1 MGTTLTTLK
10 TGRLNYVTVVAI
22 EGYQYLLT
30 DGSATAVATAWA
42 GTDYAANT
50 PLTGLELELQN
61 RQSINPWSGLEG
73 GGSGNAT
80 ITLFADA
87 TDRLGIDV
95 ARSNAGAETYLT
107 STLTRTTTTIPV
119 YSTTGFPSSG
129 EMWIGNECIEYS
141 AIGATSFTASVRG
154 KYSPFG
160 TSSTSSNPRF
170 AQHHRAGFVDY
181 SVNVEPA
188 VTQYRRSWNGAMVGI
203 WLHRVSNP
211 LLGTLDTKAQAQ
223 CIYAGIIDEPID
235 DPDRNA
241 TVIKCVPFAERIR
254 SAVLFRDQWK
264 AKIEPGMWVDASSPN
279 FLLEDYSG
287 TTKRTTNALVVKTS
301 GASGANEMNQGY
313 YTVDQLITVIMK
325 WLASEFSASRIF
337 GQYQIGRVNMGTG
350 MITRIRWRI
359 TGSSAVKWGLGLP
372 GAVARLMGFAD
383 PNATVLNNNFVILAS
398 STTGSTVYQSVDS
411 QYQPLRNFVGSSQA
425 TLPRVLLS
433 ETAGTAIDQR
443 NYLPPGYT
451 DPSGYSGYTSPGLF
465 QLGDGTL
472 FLGDLRAY
480 GSGYE
485 IWIPTTNLHFD
496 DIVTKLRAPDVY
508 GNVEPIEV
516 KQVLSLSGSAS
527 SIIKSLFYSTGSS
540 AYNES
545 TLDVLSFGAGLG
557 IPWGLLGSAFELSI
571 DAVLSTTP
579 NMTVWLTKPTRF
591 QELIDQDLVLL
602 GMYLVWKNGGFVF
615 SDFSMPLSTNSG
627 GGTPLALTESNKAE
641 QAGDRA
647 SHRTPTRLTTEW
659 AKQIVKIEWGYDF
672 LEDKYTRQPYIIE
685 DRTAIDNC
693 GQDIVT
699 GSLKARNLDP
709 ADVPAAVDRLRG
721 RLGFFTQPFHKI
733 VRSLSLAQYEDL
745 APLDHVTIT
754 DDSARDPITGRRRV
768 TARPALVLS
777 HSSDFGGPG
786 RGLSGEIQLWLA
798 PVNRAAYYAPAA
810 EQDETYTTGGYTR
823 GYNSATKTLRVK
835 DSAYSYSGG
844 SVDATYFAAGD
855 KIVWCEIDPSD
866 PAAPDTGTD
875 TVVSVSA
882 PDIVLTTG
890 FSPSASKVYRIF
902 SQAYTSAQTSQQD
915 KAYQADDADAL
926 IQDAAPPFRYELPY
940 PAVGEPETIA
950 QRAELMPTLAYGD
963 GKARDTGHETGLIR
977 AINQAIDY
985 KTAHQ
990 MPAVDKIE
998 SYSSGTYTLSHI
1010 QMIYVGPQAP
1020 TFVSRSLSVAPMMR
1034 STSGATATVRVTL
1047 SPAIPTDTSLADI
1060 ILPAGSVSA
1069 TFTTT
1074 STTYVT
1080 STAQD
1085 LNLSALGYSGVGFL
1099 LVELS
1104 SVAACRGVAKCL
1116 EGVRV

>member
-10 TGRLNYVTVVAI
+10 TGHANYVTVVAI
-22 EGYQYLLT
+22 EGYPYLLT

-50 PLTGLELELQN
+50 PLTGLEVDLQN
-61 RQSINPWSGLEG
+61 HQSINPWSGLEG

-235 DPDRNA
+235 DPDKNA

-264 AKIEPGMWVDASSPN
+264 AKIEPGMWVDALSPN

-287 TTKRTTNALVVKTS
+287 TTKRTSDPLQVVVS
-301 GASGANEMNQGY
+301 GASGANEMNEGY
-313 YTVDQLITVIMK
+313 YTVDELITIIVK
-325 WLASEFSASRIF
+325 WLASEFAASRIF
-337 GQYQIGRVNMGTG
+337 GQYQMGRVNMGTS
-350 MITRIRWRI
+350 MITRIRWKI

-372 GAVARLMGFAD
+372 GAVARFMGFAD
-383 PNATVLNNNFVILAS
+383 PDAAVLNNNYVVLDSAP
-398 STTGSTVYQSVDS
+398 TGPTVAQSKDS
-411 QYQPLRNFVGSSQA
+411 DYPPLRNFVGSSLA
-425 TLPRVLLS
+425 TQPRIRLS
-433 ETAGTAIDQR
+433 EAAGIAIDQR
-443 NYLPPGYT
+443 DHLPPGYM
-451 DPSGYSGYTSPGLF
+451 DPSGYSGYTTACLF

-472 FLGDLRAY
+472 FLGNLAAY

-485 IWIPTTNLHFD
+485 IRIPPTNTELGKKF
-496 DIVTKLRAPDVY
+496 RAPDVY
-508 GNVEPIEV
+508 GNVEPVEV
-516 KQVLSLSGSAS
+516 KQIMVLSGSAES
-527 SIIKSLFYSTGSS
+527 VLNALFYSTGSS
-540 AYNES
+540 AYNE
-545 TLDVLSFGAGLG
+545 TTHDALGFGVGLG
-557 IPWGLLGSAFELSI
+557 VPWGLLGPAFESSLS
-571 DAVLSTTP
+571 AVLQTTP
-579 NMTVWLTKPTRF
+579 NLTVWIPKPMRF
-591 QELIDQDLVLL
+591 QELIDHDLVIL
-602 GMYLVWKNGGFVF
+602 GMYLIWKNGGYQFL
-615 SDFSMPLSTNSG
+615 DFSMPLAASSV
-627 GGTPLALTESNKAE
+627 LALTESNKAE
-641 QAGDRA
+641 QVGDQA
-647 SHRTPTRLTTEW
+647 SHRTPTKLTTEW

-672 LEDKYTRQPYIIE
+672 LEDKYTKQPYIIE

-810 EQDETYTTGGYTR
+810 EQDETYTTGGFTR
-823 GYNSATKTLRVK
+823 GYNSGTKTLRVK

-990 MPAVDKIE
+990 MPAVDKVE
-998 SYSSGTYTLSHI
+998 SYSSGTFTLSHI

-1034 STSGATATVRVTL
+1034 STSGATATVRITL
-1047 SPAIPTDTSLADI
+1047 SIAMPTDSTREDI
-1060 ILPAGSVSA
+1060 ILPSGSVSA

-1074 STTYVT
+1074 STTYT
-1080 STAQD
+1080 TPTAQD
-1085 LNLSALGYSGVGFL
+1085 LNLSATGYSGIAFL
-1099 LVELS
+1099 IVELS
-1104 SVAACRGVAKCL
+1104 SVAECRGIAKCL